1 MDQAPTISISV
12 KEVLIHTV
20 NFTVSVSLPSM
31 VWCKPVKR
39 GGFQPS
45 IKDLK
50 KTPGYHI
57 TEEQL
62 IQFENLRSST
72 YYSVTCYAESLEGTP
87 MSQSLE
93 EVSKDVKT
101 LLNTASCTF
110 LFHGFY

>member
-1 MDQAPTISISV
+1 MEQAPTIDIRV

-39 GGFQPS
+39 GDFQPS
-45 IKDLK
+45 IRELK

-57 TEEQL
+57 AKEQL
-62 IQFENLRSST
+62 LQFENLRSST
-72 YYSVTCYAESLEGTP
+72 YYSVTCYAESLKGTP

-93 EVSKDVKT
+93 EVSKSVRTK
-101 LLNTASCTF
+101 LNTASCTI
-110 LFHGFY
+110 